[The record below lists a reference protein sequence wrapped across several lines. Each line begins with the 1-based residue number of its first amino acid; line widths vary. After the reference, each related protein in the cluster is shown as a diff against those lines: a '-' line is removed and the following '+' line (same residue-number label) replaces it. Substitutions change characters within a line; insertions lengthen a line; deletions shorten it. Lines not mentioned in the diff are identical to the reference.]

1 MEAGY
6 STIDLVMLAIAAFII
21 WAATRVPKKEAS
33 SKEVLSKEEKLQ
45 YKIRRKG
52 RRSHPVPF

>member
-6 STIDLVMLAIAAFII
+6 STIDLVMLAIAAFVI
-21 WAATRVPKKEAS
+21 WATLRVPKKAAMP
-33 SKEVLSKEEKLQ
+33 KQTISKEEKLQ
-45 YKIRRKG
+45 YKMRRKG

>member
-6 STIDLVMLAIAAFII
+6 STIDLVMLAIAAFVI
-21 WAATRVPKKEAS
+21 WATIRVPKRGSAS
-33 SKEVLSKEEKLQ
+33 NEVISKEEKLQ
-45 YKIRRKG
+45 FKARRKG